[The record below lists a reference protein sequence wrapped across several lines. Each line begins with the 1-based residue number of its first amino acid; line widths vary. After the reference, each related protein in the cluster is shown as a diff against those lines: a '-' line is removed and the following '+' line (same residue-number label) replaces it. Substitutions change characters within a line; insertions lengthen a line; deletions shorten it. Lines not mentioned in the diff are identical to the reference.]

1 MFPGIDGFHWTIGHV
16 VFLFLFFA
24 VVLTIFAT
32 VVSAAWRTVCDFRN
46 NQAIE
51 LCWELSFAELPES
64 ERRCRHE
71 WKSIPTRF
79 HLVTAPYKC

>member
-16 VFLFLFFA
+16 VFLSLFFV

-32 VVSAAWRTVCDFRN
+32 VVSAAWRTARDFRT

-51 LCWELSFAELPES
+51 LCWKLILSQNCRNLNAAAATNLRAE
-64 ERRCRHE
+64 
-71 WKSIPTRF
+71 
-79 HLVTAPYKC
+79 